1 MDIVQFITNTPV
13 IFVIVF
19 IIGLMYAGFV
29 IASGLVYFCDI
40 DEYVPPIMAI
50 KYSLANAYNRI
61 LKNNKYNILG
71 QFFILVLWFIPVS
84 LVLIAIYIL
93 YIVCCIIA
101 TIGRFLFYK
110 KK

>member
-1 MDIVQFITNTPV
+1 MNIVQFITNTSLL
-13 IFVIVF
+13 FVILF
-19 IIGLMYAGFV
+19 IIGLMYVGFV
-29 IASGLVYFCDI
+29 VASGIVYFCDI
-40 DEYVPPIMAI
+40 DEYVPPTMAI

-61 LKNNKYNILG
+61 FKNNKYNILG
-71 QFFILVLWFIPVS
+71 QFFIWVFWFIPVS
-84 LVLIAIYIL
+84 VVLIVINIL